1 MKTEINKKIFY
12 LIIYNAVVVFKPNFI
27 YYNKKYR
34 KRKNC
39 IFHQLL

>member
-34 KRKNC
+34 ER
-39 IFHQLL
+39 